1 MLVCYL
7 SNVIAKY
14 SCSACP
20 TGRLQVWS
28 RMMVYGKESQKKPT
42 YQEMMVYGKE
52 SQKPRPNYQETQFLL
67 DSLMRGRHRG
77 MGKVIGINQ
86 AWPGILRHPPSVGLK
101 SLGWRIV
108 SMCHNAAH
116 EVAAG
121 GAEVWR
127 EPCQQVVQSKEGLH
141 RAKQM
146 PLHPLLFWQCLPWG
160 NPTRRQAASLPWPC
174 SSHSREGKRMELRRQ
189 MEDDQ
194 HNPTM

>member
-14 SCSACP
+14 SCSACR

-28 RMMVYGKESQKKPT
+28 RMMVYGKESQKKHT

-52 SQKPRPNYQETQFLL
+52 SQKPRPTYQETQFLL

-108 SMCHNAAH
+108 SLCHNAAH
-116 EVAAG
+116 EVVTG
-121 GAEVWR
+121 GVEVWSKAR
-127 EPCQQVVQSKEGLH
+127 RGCTGQSRCLFTPTLLAVPPLGESHQKAGCISAMALQFPQQ
-141 RAKQM
+141 
-146 PLHPLLFWQCLPWG
+146 
-160 NPTRRQAASLPWPC
+160 RR
-174 SSHSREGKRMELRRQ
+174 KRMELRRQ
-189 MEDDQ
+189 IEDDQ
-194 HNPTM
+194 HHPTT